1 MPRFYSRSLEEF
13 VNWFRT
19 FIAVAEANMGTLSVD
34 QVKIDEW
41 KALLA
46 ELEAAM
52 NTVELTKSAARQ
64 AVKDKDKKWE
74 ETIDVTGEYN
84 GIFQND
90 KKIPQSLI
98 EALGLRVHDTTPSH
112 EVPFQPSNFTV
123 KGFDIGKNKLKWNRN
138 GNKSGTQYIIEVKYA
153 LDGEFQNVDK
163 VTATS
168 YDHQKQTPGVP
179 AWYRITLRRGK
190 LVGDPSETVA
200 VYN

>member
-1 MPRFYSRSLEEF
+1 MSSFFPRGLEEY

-19 FIAVAEANMGTLSVD
+19 FIAVAEANMGTLNVD
-34 QVKIDEW
+34 QAKIDEW
-41 KALLA
+41 KVLLD

-52 NTVELTKSAARQ
+52 NAVELTKSAARQ
-64 AVKDKDKKWE
+64 AVKDKDKKWD
-74 ETIDVTGEYN
+74 ETIEVVGEYN

-112 EVPFQPSNFTV
+112 EVPFQPTGFTV
-123 KGFDIGKNKLKWNRN
+123 KGLDIGKNRMNWNRN
-138 GNKSGTQYIIEVKYA
+138 GNKSGTGYTIEVKYA
-153 LDGEFQNVDK
+153 LDGEFQVVDT
-163 VTATS
+163 VTATK

-179 AWYRITLRRGK
+179 AWYRITPRRGK